1 MKTTDEKPFEPTGPL
16 RILKV
21 DVENFMRLQSAHVEL
36 DRNWVVLKGKNEQG
50 KSSLLKFIRG
60 TLGGG
65 RQVPDDP
72 VHGGAHHAEG
82 MIDLGELTVESR
94 IDRAGKITVI
104 VRDKDGAKQSAPM
117 EILKKLYN
125 LLAFSPIE
133 FEKADKLEQEKILR
147 RLLNLDF
154 TELNKQHAKLYDER
168 TTVGQRLDA
177 AFGRLNTY
185 PIACLTAPDAEV
197 SVADLV
203 SDKERAEDHNRNRDA
218 VIKTDSEAAAECKR
232 LHEELASARARRV
245 ETEKAVA
252 DLKPAIDTAAITE
265 KIRTAESVNASV
277 RSKIERLKAKKS
289 VDEFEKQKAVL
300 TLQIAEIDKEKARLT
315 AAAPWPIPELAFA
328 EEGGVLYKGHPFSQA
343 SKAARIRCSCA
354 IVAGLHP
361 QLKAILIEDAECVDE
376 DGTEVVK
383 AFALEND
390 LQIIWEVIH
399 SEEPGAIV
407 FVDGVAESYNTD
419 V

>member
-36 DRNWVVLKGKNEQG
+36 DRNFAVLAGENEQG
-50 KSSLLKFIRG
+50 KSSLIKFIRG
-60 TLGGG
+60 ALGGG

-72 VHGGAHHAEG
+72 VHEGAHHAEG

-94 IDRAGKITVI
+94 IDKAGKITTI
-104 VRDKDGAKQSAPM
+104 VRDKDGTKQSAPM

-125 LLAFSPIE
+125 LLAFNPIE

-147 RLLNLDF
+147 KLLDLDF
-154 TELNKQHAKLYDER
+154 TELDTRRAKLFDSR
-168 TTVGQRLDA
+168 TTASQRLDA

-232 LHEELASARARRV
+232 LHEALIAARARRV

-252 DLKPAIDTAAITE
+252 DLKPAIDTSAITE
-265 KIRTAESVNASV
+265 QIRTAEQTNANV
-277 RSKIERLKAKKS
+277 RNKQARLKAKGE
-289 VDEFEKQKAVL
+289 VDEFEKQKAAL

-315 AAAPWPIPELAFA
+315 AAAPWPIPDLALA
-328 EEGGVLYKGHPFSQA
+328 EGGVLYKGHPFSQA
-343 SKAARIRCSCA
+343 SKASRIRCSCA

-361 QLKAILIEDAECVDE
+361 QLRAILIEDAACVDRA
-376 DGTEVVK
+376 GTEVVK
-383 AFALEND
+383 QFALEND

>member
-1 MKTTDEKPFEPTGPL
+1 MKTTEEKPFEPTGPL

-36 DRNWVVLKGKNEQG
+36 DRNFAVLAGENEQG
-50 KSSLLKFIRG
+50 KSSLIKFIRG
-60 TLGGG
+60 ALGGG

-72 VHGGAHHAEG
+72 VHEGAHHAEG
-82 MIDLGELTVESR
+82 KIDLGELTVESR
-94 IDRAGKITVI
+94 IDRAGKITTI
-104 VRDKDGAKQSAPM
+104 VRDKDGTKQSAPM

-125 LLAFSPIE
+125 LLAFNPIE

-154 TELNKQHAKLYDER
+154 TELNAKRAKLFDSR
-168 TTVGQRLDA
+168 TTTSQRLDA

-185 PIACLTAPDAEV
+185 PISCLTAPDVEV

-232 LHEELASARARRV
+232 LHEALIAARARRV

-252 DLKPAIDTAAITE
+252 ELKPAIDTAAITE
-265 KIRTAESVNASV
+265 QIRTAEQVNANV
-277 RSKIERLKAKKS
+277 RSKQARLKAKGE
-289 VDEFEKQKAVL
+289 VDEFEKQKAAL

-315 AAAPWPIPELAFA
+315 AAAPWPIRELGFA
-328 EEGGVLYKGHPFSQA
+328 EDGGVLYKGHPFSQA

-361 QLKAILIEDAECVDE
+361 QLKAILIEDAACVDKA
-376 DGTEVVK
+376 GTEVVK
-383 AFALEND
+383 QFALESD

-407 FVDGVAESYNTD
+407 FVDGVAESYSSE